1 MSMAPEDSV
10 MTSAEK
16 DNENK
21 LPFLP
26 GQASLGS
33 AISARKDSYVDFVD
47 SIQQSMY
54 MNTHG

>member
-1 MSMAPEDSV
+1 MAPEDSI

-26 GQASLGS
+26 AHASLITAGS
-33 AISARKDSYVDFVD
+33 GISKRNDSYVDFVD
-47 SIQQSMY
+47 SI
-54 MNTHG
+54 

>member
-1 MSMAPEDSV
+1 MSMAPEDSL

-26 GQASLGS
+26 TAGS
-33 AISARKDSYVDFVD
+33 GISARKDSYVDFVD
-47 SIQQSMY
+47 SI
-54 MNTHG
+54 